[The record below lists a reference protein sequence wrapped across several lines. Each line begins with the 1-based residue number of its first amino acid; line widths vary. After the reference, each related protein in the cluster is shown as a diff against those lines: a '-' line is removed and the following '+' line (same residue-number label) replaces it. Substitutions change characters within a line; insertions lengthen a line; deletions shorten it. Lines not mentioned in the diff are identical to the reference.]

1 MNVRRA
7 LALAL
12 VAMSLGL
19 VPSAR
24 TTAAVANDATDGV
37 QGSAGRIQECRE
49 RATKKNGGTKVDVL
63 FVIDTSSSLK
73 TTDPTPSGG
82 DPARVRAMESVV
94 SMLRTNGDGEQRS
107 STEVRV
113 KFLDFGSKVRPSFGT
128 EEWTQIDEF
137 DEKRISEFGRK
148 NSDVD
153 TDYVGAFI
161 SKGGVVDSLTSAR
174 GSSDCQ
180 IVVLLTDG
188 KFDFDRKS
196 RVARSFDWLAAT
208 TGGDGIVSDQSSA
221 ERARSKGEELLCSK
235 VNSRQTSLSDEI
247 RGLDDAGS
255 LTVIGVGLNAAGSRV
270 DYSVLARLL
279 EDKTCGT
286 REPVGFVVEVA
297 SADELAGNMRK
308 ALYPNVPVE
317 TVCSEVGDGAGE
329 AFVLAEPIQRADLFV
344 RARGE
349 VTSISLSR
357 VGDSEKAE
365 IRLFEQGAVVL
376 DTHIPS
382 IVAESRLLDDSPTTI
397 ESTLAFDAPA
407 EQWVGK
413 WVLKACTSSG
423 EAADVDADL
432 VVRGCIGFDLAEGDE
447 VQIAGRGKGI
457 SLILR
462 RCDVDATAFS
472 TVGALDLSA
481 TILVDGEKYE
491 GLNFDPNE
499 SVLRVPYEPSVASL
513 SGAEKRNVKL
523 EIVEV
528 VASYEV
534 LDGVAVP
541 LEWITNSQSNA
552 FDIVIKKPP
561 KTPYV
566 EFKGC
571 GRMAK
576 KAKST
581 SCNFVAS
588 AYADG
593 SEVTL
598 ENLSITP
605 SSALGDDVTLAVE
618 PSEGFSRKVS
628 PGESVSFR
636 LEISLS
642 GVRTNLTDISQ
653 RFDISFRYSTPD
665 VPSETEKLTGYFV
678 VEPDASGTPKWWR
691 ALALALGGLLL
702 SLLIFAV
709 ARYIFAAIQ
718 VPREGMLWGAAVDV
732 PNCDPESIRTA
743 VASSRVEFN
752 PLALNKKALG
762 VREVSE
768 LAMIG
773 DCNLTLRA
781 RAGWRLLSE
790 LGYCEGSHPGFPVI
804 GSGGTGRR
812 LAGRTSLNLV
822 GEWWLVVQGSVDGM
836 AENSDEVRLRLESLP
851 GKLVFVAAT
860 AEPPQSF
867 LSDVGFGVVNVLP
880 SGLTAAA
887 EKLWVKPRAR
897 ETRGETPLE
906 SSTGPDVP
914 EI

>member
-1 MNVRRA
+1 MNGRRA
-7 LALAL
+7 LALAFA
-12 VAMSLGL
+12 AMSLG
-19 VPSAR
+19 VMPSNP
-24 TTAAVANDATDGV
+24 TNAVVTNDARDGLLE
-37 QGSAGRIQECRE
+37 SASRIQECRE
-49 RATKKNGGTKVDVL
+49 RATKKSGGTKVDVL

-73 TTDPTPSGG
+73 TTDPTPSVG

-94 SMLRTNGDGEQRS
+94 SMLRTNGDGGQRS

-113 KFLDFGSKVRPSFGT
+113 KFLDFGSKVRPSFGFD
-128 EEWTQIDEF
+128 EWTRIDEF
-137 DEKRISEFGRK
+137 NDALLGEFGRK

-161 SKGGVVDSLTSAR
+161 SKGGVVDSLTAAK

-196 RVARSFDWLAAT
+196 RVARTFDWLAAT
-208 TGGDGIVSDQSSA
+208 TAGDGVVSDQSSA

-235 VNSRQTSLSDEI
+235 VSSRQTSLSDEI
-247 RGLDDAGS
+247 RGLDNGKS
-255 LTVIGVGLNAAGSRV
+255 LTVIGVGLNTAGSKV
-270 DYSVLARLL
+270 DYSVLSRLL
-279 EDKTCGT
+279 EDETCGT

-317 TVCSEVGDGAGE
+317 TVCSEVGDDAGE

-344 RARGE
+344 RARSE
-349 VTSISLSR
+349 VASISLSR
-357 VGDSEKAE
+357 VGDSEQAE
-365 IRLFEQGAVVL
+365 ITLFENGAVVR
-376 DTHIPS
+376 DTQIPS

-397 ESTLAFDAPA
+397 ESTLTFDAPT
-407 EQWVGK
+407 EQWVGN

-423 EAADVDADL
+423 EPADVDADL
-432 VVRGCIGFDLAEGDE
+432 VVRGCIGFDLAEGED

-457 SLILR
+457 NLILR
-462 RCDVDATAFS
+462 RCDEDATVFS

-481 TILVDGEKYE
+481 TFLVDGEKFE

-499 SVLRVPYEPSVASL
+499 LVLKVPFEPSVASL
-513 SGAEKRNVKL
+513 SGAESRKVKL

-534 LDGVAVP
+534 LDGVVVP
-541 LEWITNSQSNA
+541 LEWLTNTKSNA
-552 FDIVIKKPP
+552 FDIVIKKAP

-566 EFKGC
+566 ELKGC
-571 GRMAK
+571 ERMAK

-581 SCNFVAS
+581 SCDFVAS
-588 AYADG
+588 AYAPG
-593 SEVTL
+593 SEVAL
-598 ENLSITP
+598 VDLSIAP

-628 PGESVSFR
+628 PGESVSFQ

-642 GVRTNLTDISQ
+642 GVRKNLTDISQ
-653 RFDISFRYSTPD
+653 SFDVSFRYSTPD

-678 VEPDASGTPKWWR
+678 IEPDASGTPKWWR
-691 ALALALGGLLL
+691 ALGFALGGLLL

-709 ARYIFAAIQ
+709 TRYIFAAIQ

-732 PNCDPESIRTA
+732 PTCDPESIRTA
-743 VASSRVEFN
+743 VATTKIEFN

-762 VREVSE
+762 VREVRE
-768 LAMIG
+768 LAIVG

-804 GSGGTGRR
+804 GSGGTGRK

-822 GEWWLVVQGSVDGM
+822 GEWWLIVQGSVDGA

-867 LSDVGFGVVNVLP
+867 FGDVGFGVVNVLP
-880 SGLTAAA
+880 SGLTAIA
-887 EKLWVKPRAR
+887 EKYWVKPRAR
-897 ETRGETPLE
+897 EARVETPLE
-906 SSTGPDVP
+906 PSTDKKVP